1 MIYPLITF
9 SESATITDNSV
20 KMSTTLELEPD
31 RMPEHDEDVFD
42 ERMNELLKS
51 AETRLRQGITTQS
64 QTVQLL
70 KQPKLNTG
78 ELTRPYITTAG
89 DVSRIDSSILVKK
102 DERALLNE
110 IRRVEVSPSKAEK
123 KNAEVSLLTLHCT
136 TKIELVAIS
145 FGPDSCSALRRGA
158 FNAFWTSCFAGSV
171 DRLSA
176 KRNANYRFRRAMLGL
191 TGSTCRE
198 LTLL

>member
-1 MIYPLITF
+1 
-9 SESATITDNSV
+9 
-20 KMSTTLELEPD
+20 MSSTLELEQD
-31 RMPEHDEDVFD
+31 RMPEYEEDLFD

-64 QTVQLL
+64 QTAQLL

-102 DERALLNE
+102 DERTLLNE

-123 KNAEVSLLTLHCT
+123 KNAEVCLSTLHCT
-136 TKIELVAIS
+136 TKTELVAIA
-145 FGPDSCSALRRGA
+145 FGSESCPALRRGA

-171 DRLSA
+171 NQRED
-176 KRNANYRFRRAMLGL
+176 KR
-191 TGSTCRE
+191 
-198 LTLL
+198 

>member
-1 MIYPLITF
+1 
-9 SESATITDNSV
+9 
-20 KMSTTLELEPD
+20 
-31 RMPEHDEDVFD
+31 MPEYDEDVFD

-51 AETRLRQGITTQS
+51 AETRMRQGITTQS
-64 QTVQLL
+64 QTAQLL

-123 KNAEVSLLTLHCT
+123 KKAEVCLLTLHCT
-136 TKIELVAIS
+136 TKIELVAIYFDS
-145 FGPDSCSALRRGA
+145 DSCTTLRR
-158 FNAFWTSCFAGSV
+158 AGIQPLL
-171 DRLSA
+171 DCLFCEE
-176 KRNANYRFRRAMLGL
+176 KR
-191 TGSTCRE
+191 
-198 LTLL
+198 

>member
-1 MIYPLITF
+1 
-9 SESATITDNSV
+9 
-20 KMSTTLELEPD
+20 MSSTLELEQD
-31 RMPEHDEDVFD
+31 RMPEYDDDLFD

-64 QTVQLL
+64 QTAQLL

-78 ELTRPYITTAG
+78 ELTRPYITTSG

-102 DERALLNE
+102 DERVLLNE

-123 KNAEVSLLTLHCT
+123 KNAEVCLSTLHCT
-136 TKIELVAIS
+136 TKIELVAIT
-145 FGPDSCSALRRGA
+145 FGSESCPPLRRGA

-171 DRLSA
+171 NQRED
-176 KRNANYRFRRAMLGL
+176 KR
-191 TGSTCRE
+191 
-198 LTLL
+198 